1 MGQRAPRHQT
11 FDTTG
16 GKSKRTSRSFPLLFV
31 VVSARYWKRVVFSL
45 ASLLVLVTLAD
56 VAIISTP
63 DSRVSKLLYDPGGS
77 QPTEVGLAEFARSLI
92 ESRHRAL
99 LSGNVTAL
107 EIFYDLDSTG
117 GTYAWE
123 NDRRRTAYLRKWAQ
137 ERGIEIVEVGGFVEI
152 DHISP
157 EEPGGKRYWMEITEH
172 VRFKYRYSRNSP
184 VAGMT
189 SACTSTDTGAREPAD
204 ATVRTTPDPVCFDVS
219 ESGEGKY
226 AGGEFGARAIQ
237 VLEVIAYGQ
246 SWKVITNW
254 YCDPL
259 GTYWD
264 PPSFPTGA
272 SATSW
277 NPSSHLREGE
287 QATPMPTRAP
297 ASGSASDPTSLLS
310 RRSAS
315 LGTSSSS
322 STGYDRQKAVEYAA
336 RHSGVRSLKQ
346 GGRYNLDYNVYSFPG
361 GDCAN
366 FASQVLTAGGLP
378 QEGGWRYDRRRDE
391 GSTAWVRSD
400 SLVWHLLSSGRAEC
414 TFKGRFRDLFEKSG
428 QNSSDELL
436 FAFTKSLLS
445 EGDIIAYTREGEIC
459 HVAVVVGFDPLG
471 YPLIASHTSDRLF
484 FPFDLGWTDTTVFW
498 FLHITY

>member
-1 MGQRAPRHQT
+1 MV
-11 FDTTG
+11 
-16 GKSKRTSRSFPLLFV
+16 LL
-31 VVSARYWKRVVFSL
+31 L
-45 ASLLVLVTLAD
+45 ASLLVLLVLAD
-56 VAIISTP
+56 VVIISTP
-63 DSRVSKLLYDPGGS
+63 NSRVSKPLYDPGDS
-77 QPTEVGLAEFARSLI
+77 QPTEVGLAEFAWSLI

-99 LSGNVTAL
+99 LSGDVTTL

-117 GTYAWE
+117 GAYAWE
-123 NDRRRTAYLRKWAQ
+123 NDRRRTAYLQKWAQ
-137 ERGIEIVEVGGFVEI
+137 ERRIEIVEVGGFVEI

-172 VRFKYRYSRNSP
+172 VRFKYRYSHSSP
-184 VAGMT
+184 APGMT
-189 SACTSTDTGAREPAD
+189 STRGSTGHGTRKPGD
-204 ATVRTTPDPVCFDVS
+204 ATVGTTLDPLGFDAS
-219 ESGEGKY
+219 EPGGGKY
-226 AGGEFGARAIQ
+226 VGREFGARAIQ
-237 VLEVIAYGQ
+237 VLEVVAHGQ

-264 PPSFPTGA
+264 PPIFPTRA

-277 NPSSHLREGE
+277 NPSSRLGKGE
-287 QATPMPTRAP
+287 QATPTPTRAP
-297 ASGSASDPTSLLS
+297 TTGSASDPISLLY

-315 LGTSSSS
+315 LATSSSS
-322 STGYDRQKAVEYAA
+322 STGYDRQKAVEYAV

-346 GGRYNLDYNVYSFPG
+346 GGRYNLEYNVYSFPG

-414 TFKGRFRDLFEKSG
+414 TFKGRFRDLFKKRGQEK
-428 QNSSDELL
+428 DEDPP
-436 FAFTKSLLS
+436 FAFTRSLLS
-445 EGDIIAYTREGEIC
+445 EGDIIAYTRDGEIC

-484 FPFDLGWTDTTVFW
+484 FPFDLGWTETTVFW